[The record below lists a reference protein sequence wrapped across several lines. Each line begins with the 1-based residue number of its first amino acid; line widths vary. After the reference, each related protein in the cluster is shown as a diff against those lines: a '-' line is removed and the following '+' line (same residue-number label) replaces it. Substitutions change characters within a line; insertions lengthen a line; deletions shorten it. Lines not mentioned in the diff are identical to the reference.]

1 MCVLILGAT
10 SPIAKAVADTYAQK
24 HFDIALA
31 ARDLNSAQILA
42 QDLQIRYGIK
52 TKAFAFDALS
62 LDQHQTLINEVADHF
77 GRIDIAL
84 LAFAEMK
91 DQNQAQADL
100 KIAKRM
106 IDINY
111 TGSVSVCEL
120 LAQKMID
127 QGAESGA
134 KLGIESEAGK
144 AQEQGTQKTLGVERP
159 AIIVISS
166 VAGEK
171 GRKSNYIYG
180 STKGALTIYLQGLRN
195 RLHTH
200 HIQVLTAILGFV
212 DTPMTYGL
220 QTPIP
225 IATPENTAKAIF
237 EAQQAGKDLLY
248 YPLFWRGI
256 MTVIKALPEWVFKR
270 TSI

>member
-10 SPIAKAVADTYAQK
+10 SPIAKAVAETYAQK
-24 HFDIALA
+24 HFEIALA

-42 QDLQIRYGIK
+42 QDLQIRYGVK

-62 LDQHQTLINEVADHF
+62 LDQHQSLINEVAEHF
-77 GRIDIAL
+77 GKIDVAL

-127 QGAESGA
+127 QG
-134 KLGIESEAGK
+134 
-144 AQEQGTQKTLGVERP
+144 QTQSERP

-200 HIQVLTAILGFV
+200 NIQVLTAILGFV

-256 MTVIKALPEWVFKR
+256 MTVIKALPEWAFKR

>member
-10 SPIAKAVADTYAQK
+10 SPIAKAVAEAYAQK
-24 HFDIALA
+24 HFEIALA
-31 ARDLNSAQILA
+31 ARDVSSAQIIA
-42 QDLQIRYGIK
+42 QDLQIRYGVK

-62 LDQHQTLINEVADHF
+62 IDQHQLLLNEVSDHF
-77 GRIDIAL
+77 GRIEIAL

-91 DQNQAQADL
+91 DQNQAQADVKL
-100 KIAKRM
+100 AKRM

-127 QGAESGA
+127 QKQSQNA
-134 KLGIESEAGK
+134 
-144 AQEQGTQKTLGVERP
+144 TTPTERP

-195 RLHTH
+195 RLHAH
-200 HIQVLTAILGFV
+200 QIQVLTAILGFV

-237 EAQQAGKDLLY
+237 EAQQAGNDLLY
-248 YPLFWRGI
+248 YPKFWRGI
-256 MTVIKALPEWVFKR
+256 MTVIKALPEWAFKR